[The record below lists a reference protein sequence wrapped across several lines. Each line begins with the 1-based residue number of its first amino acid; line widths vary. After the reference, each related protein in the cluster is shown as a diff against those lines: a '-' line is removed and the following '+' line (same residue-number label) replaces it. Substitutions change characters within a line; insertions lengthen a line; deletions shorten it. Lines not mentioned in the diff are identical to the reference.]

1 MSRCRTWEGWFKKS
15 CLARGDHP
23 ARGDLLNGFFAPP
36 LDGIWITAPYL
47 HNGSVPTLEAL
58 LNSKLRPTYWS
69 RDFNNLQYDY
79 DRVGWKFAREAAP
92 SGTTVY
98 NTTLPGYGNY
108 GHTFGD
114 KLTDKER
121 KAVIEYLKTL

>member
-1 MSRCRTWEGWFKKS
+1 VEWFNKS
-15 CLARGDHP
+15 WFAQGDHP
-23 ARGDLLNGFFAPP
+23 ARLEPFNGYIAPP

-58 LNSKLRPTYWS
+58 LDSRQRPAYWS
-69 RDFNNLQYDY
+69 RNYNDLQYDY
-79 DRVGWKFAREAAP
+79 VQVGWKFAREAAP
-92 SGTTVY
+92 TAPTTTVY

-121 KAVIEYLKTL
+121 RAVIEYLKTL